1 MQNSSWFQ
9 FSIRTA
15 FILIAGIFVLS
26 SSRFLHAQT
35 LNQNSEQN
43 SGQNLGPSGLPLPR
57 FASIKPTRVNVR
69 IGPGSNYSILFTY
82 KKQGL
87 PIEIIQEYDQWRK
100 IRDAEGDE
108 GWVYQSLLS
117 GKRTVITV
125 PWQKDKTKRLMLRKS
140 PADNAEL
147 VAEIEPNVVGNI
159 RQCDGHWCELSI
171 HNIRGWLH
179 QTQLWGI
186 YPDEKIKGW

>member
-1 MQNSSWFQ
+1 MQYFSWFR
-9 FSIRTA
+9 FSVLALR
-15 FILIAGIFVLS
+15 ILIAGTFVFS
-26 SSRFLHAQT
+26 SPRFLHAQT
-35 LNQNSEQN
+35 LNQNSEQS

-69 IGPGSNYSILFTY
+69 IGPGSNYSIIFTN

-87 PIEIIQEYDQWRK
+87 PSEIIQEYDQWRK

-108 GWVYQSLLS
+108 RWVYQSLLS
-117 GKRTVITV
+117 GKRTAIAI

-147 VAEIEPNVVGNI
+147 VAEVEPNV
-159 RQCDGHWCELSI
+159 
-171 HNIRGWLH
+171 
-179 QTQLWGI
+179 
-186 YPDEKIKGW
+186 